1 VAAVNNLVEK
11 EELVAWS
18 RMAGDLRDNT
28 VTKLLHAME
37 QGALALARGASS
49 SSTSPY
55 PAQLDVRASDM
66 GERLQSH
73 IHLTVNIMSVFLPS
87 P

>member
-1 VAAVNNLVEK
+1 MNNLVEK

-18 RMAGDLRDNT
+18 RMAGDLRENT

-49 SSTSPY
+49 TSPH
-55 PAQLDVRASDM
+55 PAQLDIRASDM

-73 IHLTVNIMSVFLPS
+73 IHLTVNIMSAFLPS
-87 P
+87 L